1 MRQWQ
6 WPAVA
11 AILITLLAG
20 CARLPAG
27 SAPAAS
33 ETHFGDESREVAVL
47 LDYHRRVTD
56 MAAADQLREYQV
68 SLAGFERHPGEFQ
81 RLRLALL
88 LSLPRVPWHDDARAL
103 QLVDAVVAAPVVER
117 VSPRR
122 DLALVLQKFL
132 SECLA
137 QAEELRKAD
146 EAGQKLR
153 AQLADRQR
161 QVRDE
166 QRKAEELE
174 QKLNALR
181 DIDRRLPRSPR
192 R

>member
-1 MRQWQ
+1 MTSRVWL
-6 WPAVA
+6 AVLTA
-11 AILITLLAG
+11 LIAMLAG
-20 CARLPAG
+20 CAGLSTDSPAF
-27 SAPAAS
+27 
-33 ETHFGDESREVAVL
+33 ETHFSDETREVASL
-47 LDYHRRVTD
+47 LDYHRRVAD
-56 MAAADQLREYQV
+56 MPAADQLREYQA
-68 SLAGFERHPGEFQ
+68 SLAGFERQPGEFQ

-88 LSLPRVPWHDDARAL
+88 LSLPRVAWHDDARAL
-103 QLVDAVVAAPVVER
+103 QLVDGVVASR
-117 VSPRR
+117 SDRISPRR

-132 SECLA
+132 NERIA

-146 EAGQKLR
+146 ETGQKLR
-153 AQLADRQR
+153 AQLAERQR

-181 DIDRRLPRSPR
+181 DIDRRVLPRPPR

>member
-1 MRQWQ
+1 MKQWQ

-11 AILITLLAG
+11 AFLITLLAG
-20 CARLPAG
+20 CAGLPSG
-27 SAPAAS
+27 SAPVAS
-33 ETHFGDESREVAVL
+33 ETHFGDESREVAAL
-47 LDYHRRVTD
+47 LDYHRRVAE

-88 LSLPRVPWHDDARAL
+88 LSLPRVTWHDDARAL
-103 QLVDAVVAAPVVER
+103 QLIDTIVTAPVDR

-122 DLALVLQKFL
+122 DLALVMQKFL
-132 SECLA
+132 SERLA
-137 QAEELRKAD
+137 QAEELRKSD

-153 AQLADRQR
+153 AQLAERQR

-181 DIDRRLPRSPR
+181 DIDRRLPRSSR

>member
-1 MRQWQ
+1 MKQWQ

-11 AILITLLAG
+11 TALIILLAG
-20 CARLPAG
+20 CAGLPSG
-27 SAPAAS
+27 SAPVAP

-47 LDYHRRVTD
+47 LDYHRRVAE

-68 SLAGFERHPGEFQ
+68 SLAGFERLPGEFQ

-88 LSLPRVPWHDDARAL
+88 LSLPRVAWHDDVRAL
-103 QLVDAVVAAPVVER
+103 QLVDTVVAAPVER

-132 SECLA
+132 GERLA
-137 QAEELRKAD
+137 QAEELRKSD

-153 AQLADRQR
+153 VQLADRQR

-181 DIDRRLPRSPR
+181 DIDRRLPRSPNR
-192 R
+192 

>member
-1 MRQWQ
+1 MIQWQ

-11 AILITLLAG
+11 AVMISLLAG
-20 CARLPAG
+20 CAGLPPG
-27 SAPAAS
+27 SAPDAP
-33 ETHFGDESREVAVL
+33 ETHFGDESREVAAL
-47 LDYHRRVTD
+47 LDYHRRVTE
-56 MAAADQLREYQV
+56 MAAADQLREYQI

-81 RLRLALL
+81 RMRLALL
-88 LSLPRVPWHDDARAL
+88 LTLPRVAWHDDARAL
-103 QLVDAVVAAPVVER
+103 QLVDTVAAGPVDR

-132 SECLA
+132 NDRIA
-137 QAEELRKAD
+137 QAEELRKSD

-161 QVRDE
+161 QIRDE

-181 DIDRRLPRSPR
+181 DIDRRLPRATR
-192 R
+192 K

>member
-6 WPAVA
+6 CSVVT

-20 CARLPAG
+20 CAGLPSG
-27 SAPAAS
+27 NAPVAS

-47 LDYHRRVTD
+47 LDYHRRVAE

-88 LSLPRVPWHDDARAL
+88 LSLPRVTWRDDVRAL
-103 QLVDAVVAAPVVER
+103 QLLDTVVAAPVER

-132 SECLA
+132 SERLA
-137 QAEELRKAD
+137 QAEELRRSD

>member
-1 MRQWQ
+1 MRQWR

-11 AILITLLAG
+11 TILITLLAG
-20 CARLPAG
+20 CADLPSG
-27 SAPAAS
+27 SAPVAS
-33 ETHFGDESREVAVL
+33 ETHFGDESREVAAL
-47 LDYHRRVTD
+47 LDYHRRVAG
-56 MAAADQLREYQV
+56 MVAADQLREYQI
-68 SLAGFERHPGEFQ
+68 SLAGFEHHPGEFQ

-103 QLVDAVVAAPVVER
+103 QLADTVAAAPLDR

-132 SECLA
+132 SERLA

>member
-1 MRQWQ
+1 MKLWL

-11 AILITLLAG
+11 AVLIILLAG
-20 CARLPAG
+20 CAGLPSG
-27 SAPAAS
+27 SAPVAS

-47 LDYHRRVTD
+47 LDYHRRVAE

-88 LSLPRVPWHDDARAL
+88 LSLPRVTWHDDARAL
-103 QLVDAVVAAPVVER
+103 QLIDTIVTAPVDR

-122 DLALVLQKFL
+122 DLALVMQKFL
-132 SECLA
+132 SERLA
-137 QAEELRKAD
+137 QAEELRKSD

-181 DIDRRLPRSPR
+181 DIDRRLPRSSR